1 MDLLPFTANCTPKSL
16 SIRYLNILDSTDRYA
31 TLILYPIKGIG
42 ADRLKNEQF
51 RYIVRTLG
59 FTLCS

>member
-16 SIRYLNILDSTDRYA
+16 SFRYLNILDSGDRYA

-42 ADRLKNEQF
+42 ADRYK
-51 RYIVRTLG
+51 
-59 FTLCS
+59 S